1 MFANWKLRDRLLAG
15 YGVPVLLLIGVSIVS
30 FTSANTIL
38 EKLSR
43 NYLIQNFMFDSDEI
57 FTFDALMSGESH
69 SYLLTGNSSNLDN
82 FQNYKNQLNELI
94 DVWQQKLNRL
104 RPEEQAEFKQLITL
118 EDEHIKILS
127 KINDLRRKNQQS
139 SITEIS
145 SLIPK
150 SAKIHD
156 DISKVNQDINDK
168 GTEAHTNNLKQTVQA
183 LNSSGFTAMGSTI
196 VAVVV
201 VLIIASVIIRQI
213 LELVSQV
220 QKSGIQIATSI
231 TEISALGKQLEATMT
246 EQAASTSEVTA
257 TAKEIATT
265 SEQLVKTMDEVE
277 RTADLTAQS
286 AGNSQEELR
295 HMEQS
300 MKELADATSVISH
313 KLGAINDKA
322 SNINNIVNTITKVA
336 DQTNMLSLNAAIE
349 AEKAGEYGTGFAVV
363 AREIRRLADQTAVA
377 TLDIENMVREM
388 QGAVSTGVM
397 EMDKF
402 SKEVKYSVDNV
413 GNIGEKLASI
423 IEQVQTLTPRFQQVS
438 NSVGGQSQG
447 AIQISEAMAQLS
459 ESSEDTISAL
469 AEVNK
474 SLGDMSD
481 TAQIL
486 HQEIAGL
493 GASNN

>member
-43 NYLIQNFMFDSDEI
+43 NYLVEDFMFDTDEMFI
-57 FTFDALMSGESH
+57 FDGLMSGESH
-69 SYLLTGNSSNLDN
+69 SYLLTGNTSNLDN
-82 FQNYKNQLNELI
+82 FQNYKNQLNQLI
-94 DVWQQKLNRL
+94 EVWQQKLNRL
-104 RPEEQAEFKQLITL
+104 LPEEQVEIKQLITL
-118 EDEHIKILS
+118 ENEHIQILS
-127 KINDLRRKNQQS
+127 NINDLRRKNQQS
-139 SITEIS
+139 NITEIS

-156 DISKVNQDINDK
+156 DISKISQDINDK

-196 VAVVV
+196 VAIVV

-220 QKSGIQIATSI
+220 QKSGVQIATSI

-313 KLGAINDKA
+313 KLGAIND
-322 SNINNIVNTITKVA
+322 
-336 DQTNMLSLNAAIE
+336 
-349 AEKAGEYGTGFAVV
+349 
-363 AREIRRLADQTAVA
+363 
-377 TLDIENMVREM
+377 
-388 QGAVSTGVM
+388 
-397 EMDKF
+397 
-402 SKEVKYSVDNV
+402 
-413 GNIGEKLASI
+413 
-423 IEQVQTLTPRFQQVS
+423 
-438 NSVGGQSQG
+438 
-447 AIQISEAMAQLS
+447 
-459 ESSEDTISAL
+459 
-469 AEVNK
+469 
-474 SLGDMSD
+474 
-481 TAQIL
+481 
-486 HQEIAGL
+486 
-493 GASNN
+493 